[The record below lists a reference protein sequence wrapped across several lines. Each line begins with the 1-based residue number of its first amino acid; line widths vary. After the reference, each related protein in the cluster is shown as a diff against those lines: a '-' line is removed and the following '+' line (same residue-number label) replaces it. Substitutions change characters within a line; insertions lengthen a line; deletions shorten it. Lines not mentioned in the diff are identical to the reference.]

1 MTRPICL
8 SSRESDGPL
17 YHADRQKEDD
27 MKATLGLMIDLMPGV
42 LLVFAGMAMAIGSA
56 TGMILY

>member
-1 MTRPICL
+1 
-8 SSRESDGPL
+8 
-17 YHADRQKEDD
+17 